1 MRDLISLTEEKKK
14 LELKKLPYSMTAL
27 SPVMSKA
34 TIENHYGKLARG
46 YVDRYN
52 KGEGDATFN
61 EAGAYLHNIF
71 FPQLRAPKNGN
82 SPSGA
87 SLALINRHFGSF
99 NDFKKDFEEEAMKLQ
114 GSNWIY
120 LSRDG
125 KIKTIKNH
133 QKRTDIA
140 LLVDWWEHAW
150 VTDYGADKKR
160 YLKNIWRIIN
170 WEYVNRRIY
179 AGDRA

>member
-1 MRDLISLTEEKKK
+1 MRDLIDLTEEKQK
-14 LELKKLPYSMTAL
+14 LELKKLPYSMTSL
-27 SPVMSKA
+27 VPVMSK
-34 TIENHYGKLARG
+34 TTLENHYGKLARG

-52 KGEGDATFN
+52 RGEGDSSFN

-71 FPQLRAPKNGN
+71 FPQLRSPKNAN
-82 SPSGA
+82 VPTGA
-87 SLALINRHFGSF
+87 SLALINRHFGNF
-99 NDFKKDFEEEAMKLQ
+99 NDFKRDFEEEAMKLQ
-114 GSNWIY
+114 GSSWIY

-140 LLVDWWEHAW
+140 LLVDWWEHAFIL
-150 VTDYGADKKR
+150 DYGADKKR

>member
-1 MRDLISLTEEKKK
+1 MRELIALTEEKKK
-14 LELKKLPYSMTAL
+14 LELKKLPYSASSL
-27 SPVMSKA
+27 SPVMSKT
-34 TIENHYGKLARG
+34 TIDNHYGKLARG

-71 FPQLRAPKNGN
+71 FPQLRAPKNAN
-82 SPSGA
+82 SPYGA

-99 NDFKKDFEEEAMKLQ
+99 TDFKKDFEEEAMKLQ

-125 KIKTIKNH
+125 KIKIIKNH

-150 VTDYGADKKR
+150 VNDYGADKKQ